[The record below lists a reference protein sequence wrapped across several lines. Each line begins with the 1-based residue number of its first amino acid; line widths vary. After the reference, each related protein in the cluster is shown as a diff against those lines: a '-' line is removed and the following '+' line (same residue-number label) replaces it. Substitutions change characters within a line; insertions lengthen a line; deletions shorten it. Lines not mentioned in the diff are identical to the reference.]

1 MEQLNSNI
9 ERVIEANSTIEVF
22 NTGAFYA
29 LVRAYKYVV
38 VDNKPVKEKINVPF
52 SFDLYN
58 KDNDKISTGT
68 ISPGEKATF
77 KVPTYKMV
85 INNTY
90 DYEVHIVFSF
100 GSGTVDQLKTDLE
113 LTIEDLSA
121 LTKYDKLD
129 FERLDNIS
137 NRATASFEKLDNIS
151 QKTTA
156 SYEELDQ
163 INALLTAETLYD
175 KTPKLLQKI
184 PIFISLDSSVNTYFN
199 VIELILR
206 DAGGPISP
214 HFITHIDIGVDYS
227 QAHGVSTN
235 LYVTNT
241 FNPGMSFGQY
251 EQLKNLKPQTRGK
264 WDEIKWTKR
273 ADIGLPTRSSSVTI
287 LGGQVHTDGSFR
299 IDINETYGTEGYF
312 NINNFILKT
321 DIINAYKVGSGS
333 RKVAIRRYDDD
344 YLGASAGIA
353 AKVLPGNFNFVEYNL
368 CDSQIPLQNVN
379 ANMIMVDVSIYGY
392 LTPVP

>member
-85 INNTY
+85 ISNTY

-113 LTIEDLSA
+113 LTVEDLDA

-129 FERLDNIS
+129 
-137 NRATASFEKLDNIS
+137 
-151 QKTTA
+151 
-156 SYEELDQ
+156 YE
-163 INALLTAETLYD
+163 LLRSTNVLTFTNLETLAAIHAIMTEQTAIN
-175 KTPKLLQKI
+175 KTPVLIQKQ
-184 PIFISLDSSVNTYFN
+184 PIFISLDSASPKLYFN
-199 VIELILR
+199 AIDLTINKADQTSR
-206 DAGGPISP
+206 PY
-214 HFITHIDIGVDYS
+214 FITHVDVSFDYS
-227 QAHGVSTN
+227 QVHGSTTQLTVS
-235 LYVTNT
+235 NT
-241 FNPGMSFGQY
+241 FNPAMSFGKY
-251 EQLKNLKPQTRGK
+251 EQLKDLAPEGLNE
-264 WDEIKWTKR
+264 WNAHIWTNR
-273 ADIGLPTRSSSVTI
+273 ADNGLPTISKSLVI
-287 LGGQVHTDGSFR
+287 DAGKVIDEGSFR
-299 IDINETYGTEGYF
+299 VEINEVYGNGTYFATD
-312 NINNFILKT
+312 NFILKT
-321 DIINAYKVGSGS
+321 SIVYQKNLGLPA
-333 RKVAIRRYDDD
+333 RKTAIRKYIDPN
-344 YLGASAGIA
+344 YGAQGPAGVTEAWLGGT
-353 AKVLPGNFNFVEYNL
+353 YNL
-368 CDSQIPLQNVN
+368 DRYNRCTTQKPTRTVDS
-379 ANMIMVDVSIYGY
+379 NMIVIDVCVYGY
-392 LTPVP
+392 LLPIL

>member
-9 ERVIEANSTIEVF
+9 ERVIEANTTIEVF
-22 NTGAFYA
+22 NVGAFYA
-29 LVRAYKYVV
+29 LVKAYKYII
-38 VDNKPVKEKINVPF
+38 VDNKPVKEKVNVPF
-52 SFDLYN
+52 KFDLYN
-58 KDNDKISTGT
+58 KDNDKISAGT

-100 GSGTVDQLKTDLE
+100 GSGSVSQLKTDLE
-113 LTIEDLSA
+113 LTTEDINV
-121 LTKYDKLD
+121 LTAYDKLD
-129 FERLDNIS
+129 YDQLV
-137 NRATASFEKLDNIS
+137 NIS

-156 SYEELDQ
+156 SYGELDQ

-175 KTPKLLQKI
+175 KTPVLLNKI
-184 PIFISLDSSVNTYFN
+184 PIFVSLDSAVNTYFN
-199 VIELILR
+199 VIDLILR
-206 DAGGPISP
+206 DAGGPVSP
-214 HFITHIDIGVDYS
+214 HFITHVDIGVDYS

-264 WDEIKWTKR
+264 WDELKWTKR
-273 ADIGLPTRSSSVTI
+273 ADIGLPTRSGSVTI
-287 LGGQVHTDGSFR
+287 LGGQVHQDGHFR
-299 IDINETYGTEGYF
+299 VDINEPYGTEGYF
-312 NINNFILKT
+312 NINNFILRT
-321 DIINAYKVGSGS
+321 DIVNNYKVGAGN

-344 YLGASAGIA
+344 YVGAGAGIA
-353 AKVLPGNFNFVEYNL
+353 EKILEGTFNFAEYNL
-368 CDSQIPLQNVN
+368 CDSQKPLQNTN
-379 ANMIMVDVSIYGY
+379 TTMIVVDVSVYGY

>member
-113 LTIEDLSA
+113 LTVEDLAA
-121 LTKYDKLD
+121 LTQYDKPD
-129 FERLDNIS
+129 FD
-137 NRATASFEKLDNIS
+137 
-151 QKTTA
+151 
-156 SYEELDQ
+156 
-163 INALLTAETLYD
+163 LLTSINTLTFTNLESLAAIHAIMTAQTAVD
-175 KTPKLLQKI
+175 KTPVLIQKQ
-184 PIFISLDSSVNTYFN
+184 PVFINIAEPAPQTYFN
-199 VIELILR
+199 VFDLESKYSTGAR
-206 DAGGPISP
+206 R
-214 HFITHIDIGVDYS
+214 HYFIKYIDIAYDYS
-227 QAHGVSTN
+227 QIHRSNTTLVIN
-235 LYVTNT
+235 NT
-241 FNPGMSFGQY
+241 FNPSMSFGQY
-251 EQLKNLKPQTRGK
+251 AQLKDLNPDTINN
-264 WDEIKWTKR
+264 WNAHKWTER
-273 ADIGLPTRSSSVTI
+273 ADNGIPTRSKSLVI
-287 LGGQVHTDGSFR
+287 DAGKVIDDGYFR
-299 IDINETYGTEGYF
+299 IDINEVYGDGTYFATD
-312 NINNFILKT
+312 NFILRT
-321 DIINAYKVGSGS
+321 DIITRLNYFATDN
-333 RKVAIRRYDDD
+333 RKVAIRKYTDPK
-344 YLGASAGIA
+344 LNTPAGITE
-353 AKVLPGNFNFVEYNL
+353 KVLSGTYDFRKYNR
-368 CDSQIPLQNVN
+368 CSTQKPIRTVDS
-379 ANMIMVDVSIYGY
+379 NMLMIDVCVYGY
-392 LTPVP
+392 VIPDSGDK

>member
-9 ERVIEANSTIEVF
+9 ERVIEANTTIEVF
-22 NTGAFYA
+22 NVGAFYA
-29 LVRAYKYVV
+29 LVKAYKYII
-38 VDNKPVKEKINVPF
+38 VDNKPVKEKVNVPF
-52 SFDLYN
+52 KFDLYN
-58 KDNDKISTGT
+58 KDNDKISAGT

-100 GSGTVDQLKTDLE
+100 GSGSVSQLKTDLE
-113 LTIEDLSA
+113 LTTEDINV
-121 LTKYDKLD
+121 LTAYDKLD
-129 FERLDNIS
+129 YDQLV
-137 NRATASFEKLDNIS
+137 NIS

-156 SYEELDQ
+156 SYGELDQ

-175 KTPKLLQKI
+175 KTPVLLNKI

-214 HFITHIDIGVDYS
+214 HFISYVDIGIDYS
-227 QAHGVSTN
+227 QANGPSTG
-235 LYVTNT
+235 LIVTNT

-264 WDEIKWTKR
+264 WDELKWTKR
-273 ADIGLPTRSSSVTI
+273 ADIGLPTVGKSLMINNGWPNSD
-287 LGGQVHTDGSFR
+287 GGFR
-299 IDINETYGTEGYF
+299 VDINEPYGDEGYF
-312 NINNFILKT
+312 NINNFILRT
-321 DIINAYKVGSGS
+321 DIVYKAKIGAGN
-333 RKVAIRRYDDD
+333 RKVAIRKYDDD
-344 YLGASAGIA
+344 YVGAGAGIA
-353 AKVLPGNFNFVEYNL
+353 EKILEGTFNFSEYNL
-368 CDSQIPLQNVN
+368 CDSQKPLQN
-379 ANMIMVDVSIYGY
+379 ANTSMIVVDVSVYGY

>member
-113 LTIEDLSA
+113 MTTEDIAALTQYDRRDFLLLSSIDGHIFENLETLSA
-121 LTKYDKLD
+121 
-129 FERLDNIS
+129 
-137 NRATASFEKLDNIS
+137 
-151 QKTTA
+151 
-156 SYEELDQ
+156 
-163 INALLTAETLYD
+163 INAIMTAQTAID
-175 KTPKLLQKI
+175 KTPVLIQKV
-184 PIFISLDSSVNTYFN
+184 PVFIVIESGTPRTYFN
-199 VIELILR
+199 VFDLALSEPGNPKR
-206 DAGGPISP
+206 PY
-214 HFITHIDIGVDYS
+214 FITHIDISLDYS
-227 QAHGVSTN
+227 QVHSSTSQ

-241 FNPGMSFGQY
+241 FNPAMSFGKY
-251 EQLKNLKPQTRGK
+251 EQLVDLNPDTVNHWNGLQ
-264 WDEIKWTKR
+264 WTNR
-273 ADIGLPTRSSSVTI
+273 ADNGLPTRSKSMSINNGIVYD
-287 LGGQVHTDGSFR
+287 DGHFR
-299 IDINETYGTEGYF
+299 VDINEVYGNGSYF
-312 NINNFILKT
+312 ATDNFILKT
-321 DIINAYKVGSGS
+321 VIAHQKNLGLPYH
-333 RKVAIRRYDDD
+333 KVAIRKYVDPNFGS
-344 YLGASAGIA
+344 LGPAGVTE
-353 AKVLPGNFNFVEYNL
+353 KVLSGTYNFRKYNH
-368 CDSQIPLQNVN
+368 CSIQKPIRTTDSNILV
-379 ANMIMVDVSIYGY
+379 VDVCVYGY
-392 LTPVP
+392 LLPR

>member
-113 LTIEDLSA
+113 MTTEDIAA
-121 LTKYDKLD
+121 LTAYDKQD
-129 FERLDNIS
+129 FDLLTSIDGHI
-137 NRATASFEKLDNIS
+137 FENLES
-151 QKTTA
+151 LA
-156 SYEELDQ
+156 A
-163 INALLTAETLYD
+163 INAILTTQTAVD
-175 KTPKLLQKI
+175 KTPKLIQKV
-184 PIFISLDSSVNTYFN
+184 PIFISLDSASPKLYFN
-199 VIELILR
+199 AFDLKATFSDFTPR
-206 DAGGPISP
+206 
-214 HFITHIDIGVDYS
+214 HYFINHIDISFDYS
-227 QAHGVSTN
+227 QVHGSTTQLTVS
-235 LYVTNT
+235 NT
-241 FNPGMSFGQY
+241 FNPAMSFGKY
-251 EQLKNLKPQTRGK
+251 EQLKDLAPEGLNE
-264 WDEIKWTKR
+264 WNAHKWTDR
-273 ADIGLPTRSSSVTI
+273 ADNGLPTISKSLVI
-287 LGGQVHTDGSFR
+287 DAGKVIDEGNFR
-299 IDINETYGTEGYF
+299 VEINEVYGNGTYFATD
-312 NINNFILKT
+312 NFILKT
-321 DIINAYKVGSGS
+321 SIVYQKNLGLPA
-333 RKVAIRRYDDD
+333 RKTAIRKYIDPKLNAPAGVSEAW
-344 YLGASAGIA
+344 LGGT
-353 AKVLPGNFNFVEYNL
+353 YNL
-368 CDSQIPLQNVN
+368 DRYNRCSTQKPTRTVDS
-379 ANMIMVDVSIYGY
+379 NMIVIDVCVYGY
-392 LTPVP
+392 LLP

>member
-52 SFDLYN
+52 SFNLYN

-113 LTIEDLSA
+113 LNTEDLAA
-121 LTKYDKLD
+121 LTQYDKLD
-129 FERLDNIS
+129 
-137 NRATASFEKLDNIS
+137 
-151 QKTTA
+151 
-156 SYEELDQ
+156 YELLRSTNVLTFTNVETLAA
-163 INALLTAETLYD
+163 INAILTAQTAID
-175 KTPKLLQKI
+175 KTPVLIQKQS
-184 PIFISLDSSVNTYFN
+184 IFIDLSSTSPKMYFN
-199 VIELILR
+199 VIDLESKYSTGLR
-206 DAGGPISP
+206 R
-214 HFITHIDIGVDYS
+214 HYFIKHIDVSFDYS
-227 QAHGVSTN
+227 QVHNSALT

-241 FNPGMSFGQY
+241 FNPSMTIGQY
-251 EQLKNLKPQTRGK
+251 AQLKDLAPESIADWITRK
-264 WDEIKWTKR
+264 WSDR
-273 ADIGLPTRSSSVTI
+273 ADNDLPTLSKSLTI
-287 LGGQVHTDGSFR
+287 FSGRVESDGNFR
-299 IDINETYGTEGYF
+299 IDINEVYGDGTYFATD
-312 NINNFILKT
+312 NFILKT
-321 DIINAYKVGSGS
+321 NIVYSASQGSPNI
-333 RKVAIRRYDDD
+333 KTAIRKYIDPYIGGSDAVTESIITGNVQMGD
-344 YLGASAGIA
+344 YNKCA
-353 AKVLPGNFNFVEYNL
+353 N
-368 CDSQIPLQNVN
+368 QIPVRNI
-379 ANMIMVDVSIYGY
+379 ASNMLMIDVCVYGY
-392 LTPVP
+392 VIPDLGDK

>member
-113 LTIEDLSA
+113 MTTEDIAA

-129 FERLDNIS
+129 
-137 NRATASFEKLDNIS
+137 
-151 QKTTA
+151 
-156 SYEELDQ
+156 YELLRSTNVLTFTNLETLAA
-163 INALLTAETLYD
+163 INAILTAQTAVD
-175 KTPKLLQKI
+175 KTPVLLQKF
-184 PIFISLDSSVNTYFN
+184 PIFIPLDVATNTYFN
-199 VIELILR
+199 VIKLDLYKR
-206 DAGGPISP
+206 GVQPTQDQK
-214 HFITHIDIGVDYS
+214 HFITHIDISFDYS
-227 QAHGVSTN
+227 QCYGKNTE

-241 FNPGMSFGQY
+241 FNPAMSFGQY
-251 EQLKNLKPQTRGK
+251 NALKNLNPESVDVWNAR
-264 WDEIKWTKR
+264 KWTDR
-273 ADIGLPTRSSSVTI
+273 ADNHLPTRSNSLIIWT
-287 LGGQVHTDGSFR
+287 GQIKYDGYFR
-299 IDINETYGTEGYF
+299 VDINEPYGDGDY
-312 NINNFILKT
+312 IIDNFILRT
-321 DIINAYKVGSGS
+321 DIISKKNLNAGS
-333 RKVAIRRYDDD
+333 RSTAIRAYTN
-344 YLGASAGIA
+344 YLTSTPAYPVEKLLSGTY
-353 AKVLPGNFNFVEYNL
+353 NFSKYNR
-368 CDSQIPLQNVN
+368 CSVQKPIRTGDS
-379 ANMIMVDVSIYGY
+379 NMLMVDVTVYGY
-392 LTPVP
+392 LLPD